1 MNQLA
6 IIADPFGNVICR
18 NAYVLDITAATTTA
32 HTIGGDVPPFI
43 NAGSGASNN
52 VDGTF
57 LGGSGD
63 SFEFT
68 GTLDDPAPLGIYA
81 RTEENIWQFRQFTL
95 TGDPA
100 TGAELS
106 DEDDIVAT
114 ITGAYT
120 GFPDGTYT
128 LTTYGE
134 DTYNAGNAGTIDGEQ
149 EVIATTVAPFY
160 ISATIGAGTE
170 IVPNIGTAADGEYEL
185 SNPAGSKIAWSGTA
199 WELLDEF
206 GVVMDTGPSTQYDPS
221 FDYEYDP
228 GTGIITIE
236 VRKYSV
242 KSISTVDFA
251 PATVQSGNYTRTDWC
266 EWTSDDDPDFTIT
279 VNVDGTAD
287 ISDATD
293 IIATRSNE
301 VFLLSQGVYNSTT
314 YGADTY
320 NDGAPFV
327 VTIGYVPAMP
337 LTLWVWLEIA
347 LNAGAFDGAT
357 GPFVGTSLPA
367 NSATKKVYPIY
378 YSNGLGEAKQFTF
391 GPIIWT

>member
-1 MNQLA
+1 MNQFEV
-6 IIADPFGNVICR
+6 IADAYGNVIC
-18 NAYVLDITAATTTA
+18 NAGFVIDTTAATSTVYQLGEYSADIIDPSTRS
-32 HTIGGDVPPFI
+32 VRI
-43 NAGSGASNN
+43 NSAQ
-52 VDGTF
+52 F

-68 GTLDDPAPLGIYA
+68 GTLTDSAPLGIYA

-106 DEDDIVAT
+106 DADDIVAT

-120 GFPDGTYT
+120 GFPDGAYT

-149 EVIATTVAPFY
+149 EPIATAEPGNINVNASYAASEEVIALTGNTYTFNVFNPPLGEVL
-160 ISATIGAGTE
+160 IWTGTDWE
-170 IVPNIGTAADGEYEL
+170 LQDGSGNTLDTGGTDITD
-185 SNPAGSKIAWSGTA
+185 PSGTY
-199 WELLDEF
+199 DN
-206 GVVMDTGPSTQYDPS
+206 GSGDTYIVTVIQN
-221 FDYEYDP
+221 
-228 GTGIITIE
+228 
-236 VRKYSV
+236 V
-242 KSISTVDFA
+242 SISTVDFA

-266 EWTSDDDPDFTIT
+266 EWTSDDDPDFAIT

-293 IIATRSNE
+293 IIATRTNE
-301 VFLLSQGVYNSTT
+301 VFLQSQGVYNSTT

>member
-1 MNQLA
+1 MNQLEV
-6 IIADPFGNVICR
+6 IADPFGNVICR
-18 NAYVLDITAATTTA
+18 NGFVIDTSAATTTA
-32 HTIGGDVPPFI
+32 HVIGGDTLGPI
-43 NAGSGASNN
+43 NSTAIIS
-52 VDGTF
+52 DGTF

-68 GTLDDPAPLGIYA
+68 GTLDDPAPLGIYV
-81 RTEENIWQFRQFTL
+81 RTEENIWQNRQFTL

-106 DEDDIVAT
+106 DQDDIVAT

-134 DTYNAGNAGTIDGEQ
+134 DTYNGGNAGTIDGEQ
-149 EVIATTVAPFY
+149 EPIATAEPGN
-160 ISATIGAGTE
+160 ISVTASYAASAETIALTGNTYTFNVFNPPLGEVLIWTGTDWE
-170 IVPNIGTAADGEYEL
+170 LQDGYGTTLDTGGTDITD
-185 SNPAGSKIAWSGTA
+185 PSGTY
-199 WELLDEF
+199 DN
-206 GVVMDTGPSTQYDPS
+206 GIGDTYTVTVVKN
-221 FDYEYDP
+221 
-228 GTGIITIE
+228 
-236 VRKYSV
+236 V
-242 KSISTVDFA
+242 SISTVDFA

-301 VFLLSQGVYNSTT
+301 VFLQSQGVYNSTT

-378 YSNGLGEAKQFTF
+378 YSNGLGEAKQFTL

>member
-1 MNQLA
+1 MNQFEV
-6 IIADPFGNVICR
+6 IADAFGNVIC
-18 NAYVLDITAATTTA
+18 NSGYVIDTTSATTQAYELDEYRANIIDPSTG
-32 HTIGGDVPPFI
+32 TVRI
-43 NAGSGASNN
+43 NSAQ
-52 VDGTF
+52 F

-68 GTLDDPAPLGIYA
+68 GTLDDPAPLGIYV
-81 RTEENIWQFRQFTL
+81 RTEENIWQNRQFTL
-95 TGDPA
+95 IGDPA

-106 DEDDIVAT
+106 DADDIVAT

-149 EVIATTVAPFY
+149 EPIATAEPGN
-160 ISATIGAGTE
+160 ISVTASYGASAETIALTGNTYTFNVFNPPLGEVLIWTGTDWE
-170 IVPNIGTAADGEYEL
+170 LQDGYGTTLDTGGTDITD
-185 SNPAGSKIAWSGTA
+185 PSGTY
-199 WELLDEF
+199 DN
-206 GVVMDTGPSTQYDPS
+206 GIGDTYTVTVVQN
-221 FDYEYDP
+221 
-228 GTGIITIE
+228 
-236 VRKYSV
+236 VSV
-242 KSISTVDFA
+242 STVDYA

-301 VFLLSQGVYNSTT
+301 VFLQSQGVYNSTT

>member
-1 MNQLA
+1 MNQLE

-81 RTEENIWQFRQFTL
+81 RTEENIWQYRQFTL

-106 DEDDIVAT
+106 DADDIVAT
-114 ITGAYT
+114 MTGAYT

-134 DTYNAGNAGTIDGEQ
+134 DTYNAGSAGTIDGEQ
-149 EVIATTVAPFY
+149 EPIATAEPGN
-160 ISATIGAGTE
+160 ISVTASYGASAEIIALTGNTYTFNVFNPPLGEVLIWTGTDWE
-170 IVPNIGTAADGEYEL
+170 LQDGYGTTLDTGGTDITD
-185 SNPAGSKIAWSGTA
+185 PSGTY
-199 WELLDEF
+199 DN
-206 GVVMDTGPSTQYDPS
+206 GIGDTYTVTVVKN
-221 FDYEYDP
+221 
-228 GTGIITIE
+228 
-236 VRKYSV
+236 V
-242 KSISTVDFA
+242 SISTVDFA

-293 IIATRSNE
+293 IIATRSNV
-301 VFLLSQGVYNSTT
+301 VFLQSQGVYNSTT

-367 NSATKKVYPIY
+367 NTATKKIYPIY

>member
-1 MNQLA
+1 MNQFEV
-6 IIADPFGNVICR
+6 IADAFGNVIC
-18 NAYVLDITAATTTA
+18 NSGYVIDTTSATTQAYELGEHSANIIDPSTR
-32 HTIGGDVPPFI
+32 TVRI
-43 NAGSGASNN
+43 NSAQ
-52 VDGTF
+52 F

-68 GTLDDPAPLGIYA
+68 GTLDDPSPLGIYV
-81 RTEENIWQFRQFTL
+81 RTEENIWQNRQFTL
-95 TGDPA
+95 TGDPS

-106 DEDDIVAT
+106 DADDIVAT

-149 EVIATTVAPFY
+149 EPIATAEPGN
-160 ISATIGAGTE
+160 ISVTASYGASAEIIALTGNTYTFNVFNPPLGEVLIWTGTDWE
-170 IVPNIGTAADGEYEL
+170 LQDGYGTTLDTGGTDITD
-185 SNPAGSKIAWSGTA
+185 PSGTY
-199 WELLDEF
+199 DN
-206 GVVMDTGPSTQYDPS
+206 GIGDTYTVTVVQN
-221 FDYEYDP
+221 
-228 GTGIITIE
+228 
-236 VRKYSV
+236 V
-242 KSISTVDFA
+242 SISTVDYA

-301 VFLLSQGVYNSTT
+301 VFLQSQGVYNSTT